1 MSGDR
6 PQRRTHRLAFRVSD
20 EERQLVNEHAAACG
34 LTLSAYLRSAAL
46 GRLPRRRRRGDER
59 DLVHHLARLANSLRH
74 LSRLAANTGRRRQ
87 QRRIEDVLHRIDRA
101 VREVI
106 DR

>member
-1 MSGDR
+1 MRGDR
-6 PQRRTHRLAFRVSD
+6 HQRTHRLAFRVSD
-20 EERQLVNEHAAACG
+20 EERQLVDERAADCG
-34 LTLSAYLRSAAL
+34 LTLSAYLRAAAL

-59 DLVHHLARLANSLRH
+59 DLVHQLARLGNSLRH
-74 LSRLAANTGRRRQ
+74 LSRLVASTGKGSQ
-87 QRRIEDVLHRIDRA
+87 QRRIEEVLRRIDSA